1 MDMNRILADQNPDLD
16 ALRDERD
23 HVSILISLLPDA
35 NEPDPR
41 RMELLKDQL
50 SKLER
55 RIAMYKSP
63 YA

>member
-1 MDMNRILADQNPDLD
+1 MHRILADQDPDLD

-23 HVSILISLLPDA
+23 HVRIQISLLPDVNDA
-35 NEPDPR
+35 DPR